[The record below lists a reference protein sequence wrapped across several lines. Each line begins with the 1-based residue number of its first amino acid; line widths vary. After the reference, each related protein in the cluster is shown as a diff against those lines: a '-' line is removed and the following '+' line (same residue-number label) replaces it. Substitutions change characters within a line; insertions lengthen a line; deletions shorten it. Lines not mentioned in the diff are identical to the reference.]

1 MRENELADLLIR
13 MASDRGVDIESAA
26 EELASIALPSFVDA
40 RQFRSAVIQALE
52 SNLRAQVEERLQSIR
67 RRFDV
72 DSPAQGTPP
81 RPIISPSTPAPAP
94 APAVSALRSPAA
106 MDGLPDLADATM
118 ADFTPLSDPPTPEPE
133 PVLEEELPTD
143 ATMVWTTRHG

>member
-1 MRENELADLLIR
+1 MRENELADLLMR
-13 MASDRGVDIESAA
+13 MASERGVDIETAA

-52 SNLRAQVEERLQSIR
+52 NSLRAQVEERLQSIR

-72 DSPAQGTPP
+72 TPQQQRVVPQPIVAQPVASPVVHVQH
-81 RPIISPSTPAPAP
+81 
-94 APAVSALRSPAA
+94 SASVL
-106 MDGLPDLADATM
+106 DGHSDFADATVTEM
-118 ADFTPLSDPPTPEPE
+118 TALSVEPDSE
-133 PVLEEELPTD
+133 PAVAAEEELPTD